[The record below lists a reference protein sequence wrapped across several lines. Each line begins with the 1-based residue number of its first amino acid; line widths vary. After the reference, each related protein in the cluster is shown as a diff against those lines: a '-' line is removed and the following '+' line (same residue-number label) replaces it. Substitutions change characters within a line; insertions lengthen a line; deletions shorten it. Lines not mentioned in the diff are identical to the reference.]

1 MDKDSNIVED
11 VVFTRKETGYEPST
25 QYYPTMRLVRCS
37 KCGEVGVA
45 EFLGGLNLKEGD
57 RIMNGRPINGTCLKC
72 NKKTEL
78 VPLPIDQQNEPQVR
92 LLYQIQQAM
101 DEAVRRGERLSP
113 SGMIWPL
120 ERVREWERW
129 KRGEGSGS

>member
-1 MDKDSNIVED
+1 MPEQTTQRGNAVTGARFEGA
-11 VVFTRKETGYEPST
+11 FETH
-25 QYYPTMRLVRCS
+25 LVRR
-37 KCGEVGVA
+37 GI
-45 EFLGGLNLKEGD
+45 GGLNLKEGD